1 MKALE
6 GSFIKGTVKTSRS
19 FVDSSTIGRVLLG
32 TNDKRG
38 THERHNLGI
47 AAARLHPSWA
57 GDPLFPT
64 LPLLTSSD
72 VAILTLAN
80 PVIYSKG
87 LATYHVTSFLPAV
100 LMYNVL
106 YVQSPTPLKDNILG
120 HYY

>member
-1 MKALE
+1 MKALK
-6 GSFIKGTVKTSRS
+6 GPFIKGTVKTSRR

-72 VAILTLAN
+72 VAVLTLAK
-80 PVIYSKG
+80 PVTYSKG
-87 LATYHVTSFLPAV
+87 PATY
-100 LMYNVL
+100 NVIL
-106 YVQSPTPLKDNILG
+106 DDFYPLFFEWVG
-120 HYY
+120 

>member
-1 MKALE
+1 M
-6 GSFIKGTVKTSRS
+6 KTSRS

-72 VAILTLAN
+72 VAVLTLAK
-80 PVIYSKG
+80 PVTYSKAP
-87 LATYHVTSFLPAV
+87 ATATPGRKAGWSLELNQFFNFLQV
-100 LMYNVL
+100 VVM
-106 YVQSPTPLKDNILG
+106 QCRC
-120 HYY
+120 